1 MNLYFILFIIFIILI
16 YFISYYFEK
25 ENYVNFEI
33 KILNDFLSNDE
44 INIILNDCKEFSK
57 STVVNRYNNGSSISN
72 QRTSTTCF
80 FNENSKSKKLI
91 YKKLKKLGFKNKIES
106 LQLTKYDKN
115 QFYKSHHDYFGKE
128 DIEKL
133 NFKQRLYTIFVYL
146 KNADKGGET
155 YFEKLDKKFKP
166 KEGNAILWPNC
177 YKKYSTDNDY
187 HYFIESLHGG
197 LPVEEGQKIGLN
209 IWLTH

>member
-1 MNLYFILFIIFIILI
+1 MYIIYYFILLIIFLFFFFF
-16 YFISYYFEK
+16 YKY

-33 KILNDFLSNDE
+33 KLINNFLTKEE
-44 INIILNDCKEFSK
+44 IDIILNDCKEFSK
-57 STVVNRYNNGSSISN
+57 STVVNRYNNGSSVSN

-80 FNENSKSKKLI
+80 FDNNCQSKKLI
-91 YKKLKKLGFKNKIES
+91 YDKLKKLGLNNKIES
-106 LQLTKYDKN
+106 LQLTKYDQN
-115 QFYKSHHDYFGKE
+115 QFYKSHYDFFEKE

-133 NFKQRLYTIFVYL
+133 NFKQRLYTIFVYI

-166 KEGNAILWPNC
+166 QEGSAILWPNC
-177 YKKYSTDNDY
+177 YKKYSNDTDYICFDQ
-187 HYFIESLHGG
+187 SLHGG
-197 LPVEEGQKIGLN
+197 LPVDKGQKIGLN